1 MCDKTL
7 KVSLRHPL
15 HDRVLALELPASLT
29 FGELLKLLYKNGF
42 IQPKPADYGF
52 IINGRFCALNM
63 ALQSY
68 VPPEADAVDI
78 DINGMLTIMT

>member
-1 MCDKTL
+1 
-7 KVSLRHPL
+7 
-15 HDRVLALELPASLT
+15 
-29 FGELLKLLYKNGF
+29 LLKLLYKNGF

-68 VPPEADAVDI
+68 VPPEADAVNI